1 MNIMISDFLQFSH
14 KFLQILELAVF
25 LKKNVSFHFLSFYLD
40 LHVYNI
46 NFNTVKYQ

>member
-25 LKKNVSFHFLSFYLD
+25 VKKKFAFTFLVSTYMCTTL
-40 LHVYNI
+40 I
-46 NFNTVKYQ
+46 FNTVEYQ